1 VSLRFPHVGETSAT
15 LGAALAAGRPVVVQE
30 TGSWAELPEHAV
42 LRVPAGGDETAA
54 LTAALDRLASNPL
67 ERSRF
72 GEAARAYAAD
82 SLGAERYAQS
92 IVDAAR
98 AVAVSSRVPPSAR
111 LEHRRADVAAFL
123 AKATERLTTGT
134 FLMGA
139 PAPVAALRALPPA
152 RPGARLLDMGG
163 SPAFLRML
171 ECVWGYE
178 VRGCLP
184 AGMPVPGRRLS
195 GHVDLADPATGAL
208 PYECAAFDVVT
219 HWDGPAVDLAEV
231 NRVLRPEGLLVLTS
245 RSSSHSSQQWDQ
257 RALRRSLEE
266 AGMSTEAVS
275 EAGDGLTLAVARKV
289 GLPHPARVGGR
300 QAMREVVV
308 TLRSLRA

>member
-1 VSLRFPHVGETSAT
+1 
-15 LGAALAAGRPVVVQE
+15 
-30 TGSWAELPEHAV
+30 
-42 LRVPAGGDETAA
+42 
-54 LTAALDRLASNPL
+54 
-67 ERSRF
+67 
-72 GEAARAYAAD
+72 
-82 SLGAERYAQS
+82 
-92 IVDAAR
+92 
-98 AVAVSSRVPPSAR
+98 VPPSTQ

-139 PAPVAALRALPPA
+139 PAPVAALGALPPA

-184 AGMPVPGRRLS
+184 AGMPAPGRRLS

-219 HWDGPAVDLAEV
+219 CWDGPVVDLAEV
-231 NRVLRPEGLLVLTS
+231 NRVLRPEGLLVLTC
-245 RSSSHSSQQWDQ
+245 RSSAQSNQLANHL
-257 RALRRSLEE
+257 ALRRRLEE
-266 AGMSTEAVS
+266 AGLSTEAVS
-275 EAGDGLTLAVARKV
+275 DAGEGLTLAAARKV

>member
-1 VSLRFPHVGETSAT
+1 
-15 LGAALAAGRPVVVQE
+15 GRPVVVQE

-82 SLGAERYAQS
+82 SLGAGRYAQS

-184 AGMPVPGRRLS
+184 AGMPAPGRRLS

-219 HWDGPAVDLAEV
+219 YWDGPAVHLAEV

-245 RSSSHSSQQWDQ
+245 RSSPD
-257 RALRRSLEE
+257 RLRRSLEK
-266 AGMSTEAVS
+266 AGLSAEGVS
-275 EAGDGLTLAVARKV
+275 EAGEGLTLAVARKV
-289 GLPHPARVGGR
+289 ELPRPDFEDEDVEDKGKVLPVFGS
-300 QAMREVVV
+300 MR
-308 TLRSLRA
+308 A